1 MRPGGDGGGEGWDVA
16 VFEVVEEFV
25 GVAGGDFH
33 AHRVKSGSGLGFSFV
48 FDFNVEEEDFGVVF
62 FCGRGVCDGEG

>member
-1 MRPGGDGGGEGWDVA
+1 
-16 VFEVVEEFV
+16 V